1 LLRLK
6 MKTERNI
13 WILRAGTAL
22 LFFGAWEA
30 AQQAGLIDSLFFSS
44 PSLIMRR
51 LISMIA
57 DGSIWPHISASA
69 TVISLG
75 FALAVVIGIPIGL
88 VMGKSKV
95 VGGTLEP
102 YIAAIYASPTVAF
115 LPLMIIWLGIGIP
128 SKVALVFLGCVI
140 IIIVNTEAGVA
151 QVEHRLIET
160 ARSFMASETQIL
172 GIIIL
177 PAALPFILA
186 GMRLAMGRALLMV
199 VVAEIYASNAGL
211 GYLIFQAGGYYD
223 TAQVFVGVAILATA
237 GVLLNTTIRLIERR
251 LAPWRIEGK

>member
-1 LLRLK
+1 MK
-6 MKTERNI
+6 MDRRI
-13 WILRAGTAL
+13 WILRGVTAL
-22 LFFGAWEA
+22 LIFGVWEA
-30 AQQAGLIDSLFFSS
+30 AERAGLIDPLFFSS
-44 PSLIMRR
+44 PSLIMQR

-57 DGSIWPHISASA
+57 DGSIWPHITASA
-69 TVISLG
+69 TVIGLG
-75 FALAVVIGIPIGL
+75 FALAALVGIPIGL
-88 VMGKSKV
+88 AMGKSKIL
-95 VGGTLEP
+95 GGTLEP

-151 QVEHRLIET
+151 QVDHRLIET
-160 ARSFMASETQIL
+160 ARSFMAREMQIL
-172 GIIIL
+172 WIIIL

-223 TAQVFVGVAILATA
+223 TAQVFVGVAVLATA
-237 GVLLNTTIRLIERR
+237 GVLLNTTLRLVERK
-251 LAPWRIEGK
+251 LAPWRIEAH

>member
-1 LLRLK
+1 MQMDR
-6 MKTERNI
+6 RI
-13 WILRAGTAL
+13 WILRGATAV

-30 AQQAGLIDSLFFSS
+30 AERAGLIDPLFFSS
-44 PSLIMRR
+44 PSLIIQR
-51 LISMIA
+51 LVSMIA
-57 DGSIWPHISASA
+57 DGTIWPHIAASA
-69 TVISLG
+69 TVIALG
-75 FALAVVIGIPIGL
+75 FALAALVGIPVGL
-88 VMGKSKV
+88 AMGKSKI
-95 VGGTLEP
+95 VGGTLDP

-151 QVEHRLIET
+151 QVDHRLIET
-160 ARSFMASETQIL
+160 ARSFMARERQIL
-172 GIIIL
+172 WIIIL

-211 GYLIFQAGGYYD
+211 GYLIFQAGGFYD
-223 TAQVFVGVAILATA
+223 TAQVFVGVAVLATA
-237 GVLLNTTIRLIERR
+237 GVVLNTTLRLIERK
-251 LAPWRIEGK
+251 LAPWRIEAH